1 MPCLNIKE
9 SRLFGTRNIKSFRN
23 TYFTFS
29 EPHSGFE
36 YSLHNS
42 NSADHKIFPHYTV
55 LHNQKECAE
64 FDTLSKTQTNKMIQ
78 KSHSP
83 K

>member
-42 NSADHKIFPHYTV
+42 NSADHKIFLITQSFTTKKSVPNSTHS
-55 LHNQKECAE
+55 QK
-64 FDTLSKTQTNKMIQ
+64 
-78 KSHSP
+78 P
-83 K
+83 KQIK